1 MRILLNGE
9 PYEALSPATVRDLL
23 EELGLDLDRVAVELN
38 RSILKRS
45 QLSDVCV
52 REGDALEVVTFVG
65 GG

>member
-9 PYEALSPATVRDLL
+9 PHEVPSPGTVRDLL
-23 EELGLDLDRVAVELN
+23 EELGLDLHRVAVELN

-45 QLSDVCV
+45 QLSDIRV
-52 REGDALEVVTFVG
+52 REGDELEVVTFVG